1 MTSPKSTLAFR
12 CAGCPCVPIAAAVS
26 PWHSTQLFVP
36 PPYTVPHVYGEVS
49 GGPACPLL
57 WQAFVPHVPN
67 EASTVISRLPV
78 YIASAVTTVPLKL
91 TLPFRCVEADPFGLW
106 QSPQTPP
113 PPVVVE
119 RCAAC

>member
-36 PPYTVPHVYGEVS
+36 PPYTVPQVYTVCS

-57 WQAFVPHVPN
+57 SQALGPHVPN

-78 YIASAVTTVPLKL
+78 YSASAVTTVPPKL
-91 TLPFRCVEADPFGLW
+91 TDPFRCVEALPAGLW
-106 QSPQTPP
+106 QSPHTLP

-119 RCAAC
+119 RCAA